1 MPVHV
6 HELESLRNELMFLQ
20 GNKAAWSR
28 GGQGFI
34 AISNEGEWSGTFQ
47 TGMPAGQ
54 YCNVIQGCATSSG
67 CVGDTITVNS
77 DGSVSITVPSGDE
90 PMIAIHGGSQ
100 IDKHKT

>member
-1 MPVHV
+1 MRVT
-6 HELESLRNELMFLQ
+6 LQ

-28 GGQGFI
+28 GGKGFI

-90 PMIAIHGGSQ
+90 PMIAIHVGSDP
-100 IDKHKT
+100 DKHKT